1 MTVTHREGGEVP
13 VIIQIFFPFQCID
26 DNRAVRLLEID
37 HHVESVHEDV
47 FFQDR
52 KTSSA
57 GISTLGMSRS
67 SGDEFVTQ
75 EQQVL

>member
-1 MTVTHREGGEVP
+1 MTVTHRESGEVP
-13 VIIQIFFPFQCID
+13 VTIQIFLPFQRID
-26 DNRAVRLLEID
+26 DDRTVGFLEID
-37 HHVESVHEDV
+37 DHVESVHEDV

-52 KTSSA
+52 NTSSA